1 MSARSETAAAPGTG
15 ASRQVA
21 AAVSRWLAPVVE
33 HDLGDGP
40 ARGRVTGHH
49 LGYVRM
55 LAWETGA
62 LRLTRGAGSIAR
74 DAGDAVALVI
84 PLHGTVRIAQDGRGA
99 CVESGQPALI
109 DLRRAF
115 SVEQRDRARVLVLR
129 LPVHALHVPVA
140 GLRSVTAR
148 ALTPA
153 GGMAALLAT
162 VLPHLERSAP
172 RVPPAVGERL
182 GGIVTELVAALVDEL
197 AEQAGRPAQTGRE
210 RLVTGIREYIDR
222 HLEDPGLSAE
232 RIAAAHL
239 VSVRYLHRLFQGE
252 GVTVGRLIQRRR
264 VEECARELA
273 RRGRVSPSVS
283 VVAARWGFGSA
294 AHFSRAFKAVHG
306 YAPQQWLRLADTP
319 ATGPGTAGRPAHGTP
334 GSGDTSGA
342 PTGPRQPDGSARTT
356 RTA

>member
-1 MSARSETAAAPGTG
+1 MSARSETAATPGTG
-15 ASRQVA
+15 ASREVA

-33 HDLGDGP
+33 HSPGDGP

-55 LAWETGA
+55 LAWEAGA

-74 DAGDAVALVI
+74 DAGDAEDAVALVI
-84 PLHGTVRIAQDGRGA
+84 PLDGTVRLAQDGRGA
-99 CVESGQPALI
+99 CVEGGQPALI

-129 LPVHALHVPVA
+129 LPVHALHVPVSH
-140 GLRSVTAR
+140 LRSLTAR

-162 VLPHLERSAP
+162 VVPHLEQSAA
-172 RVPPAVGERL
+172 RVPPVVGERL

-197 AEQAGRPAQTGRE
+197 AEQADPPVETGRD
-210 RLVTGIREYIDR
+210 RLVTGVREYIDR
-222 HLEDPGLSAE
+222 HLENPGLSAE
-232 RIAAAHL
+232 SIAAAHL
-239 VSVRYLHRLFQGE
+239 ISVRYLHRLFQGE
-252 GVTVGRLIQRRR
+252 GITVGRLIQRRR

-306 YAPQQWLRLADTP
+306 HAPQQWLRLTETP
-319 ATGPGTAGRPAHGTP
+319 ATGTGTTDGTCDPIASSGPGQP
-334 GSGDTSGA
+334 G
-342 PTGPRQPDGSARTT
+342 GSAWTT
-356 RTA
+356 RSS